1 MKHKKIIKFGLA
13 LAIGLNILVFSAFSS
28 AYASDEIIEAESQ
41 IETHTES
48 QFESE
53 TNLEIETEYE
63 TKENLNEIKALSI
76 EAIEE
81 VLGYYSFILTYE
93 NLQKLENAGYDI
105 SAFNEEKIYNALES
119 MPSLMSLP
127 EEHDVTY
134 VGKASIS
141 YSKEDKD
148 KLYLFG
154 SNSYYNN
161 GAYTRIYGT
170 KKRITIN
177 SKTYVG
183 FCLEPSGSDP
193 TANVLLD
200 CYRLNNRSDIVKVLY
215 YGYGGPGFESGG
227 FKQLLD
233 GIGADNSY
241 FYSGGRENCYEVL
254 THCLLGKLYGDS
266 AWAMGLSQE
275 SANAVVTME
284 AMLKDLADP
293 INPRISLN
301 KSNGSKIENEG
312 TYIENGYQRTSDFV
326 VSGDSRNSLM
336 LSLPS
341 GIEAVIQ
348 GNKVCTGSVSLNGGM
363 SFYLRADA
371 NYTGTYNSGNIKGIV
386 SSMYAP
392 YIIFGGEGTKQDCG
406 TLFVED
412 YTDTTSMSV
421 IFKAS
426 TGELTL
432 KKVSSHPRIT
442 DNNKNYSLSGAQYG
456 VYKDSA
462 CTQLIGKLT
471 TNTNGST
478 NTLTLNA
485 GTYYVK
491 EIKASQGYQLDTQ
504 IYTAKVNIAKQT
516 LLTVEENPIMGAL
529 QITKVIHAEDINFD
543 HGNPMFMFKLTGT
556 GTKNDTRTLYRIIDF
571 TKEYVEAHTDK
582 QGNVSIIVAFEGLSA
597 GDYVISELET
607 SRYTLEAIS
616 NIENGI
622 QINDTVKFSL
632 TTTGSMEG
640 SAVFINNNYEQQNFS
655 DSAKIINVL

>member
-1 MKHKKIIKFGLA
+1 MKYKKIIKFGLA
-13 LAIGLNILVFSAFSS
+13 LAIGLNLFIFSAFSS
-28 AYASDEIIEAESQ
+28 VYASDEIIETES
-41 IETHTES
+41 ETETYTES
-48 QFESE
+48 QLESE
-53 TNLEIETEYE
+53 TNFEVETESE
-63 TKENLNEIKALSI
+63 TKENTNEIKILSI

-81 VLGYYSFILTYE
+81 VLGYYSCFLKYE
-93 NLQKLENAGYDI
+93 DVQKLENAGYDI
-105 SAFNEEKIYNALES
+105 SVFDEENIHNTLEY

-134 VGKASIS
+134 VGQATVS

-148 KLYLFG
+148 KIYLFG
-154 SNSYYNN
+154 SNSYYDN
-161 GAYTRIYGT
+161 GVYTKIYET
-170 KKRITIN
+170 KKRITID
-177 SKTYVG
+177 SKTYIG
-183 FCLEPSGSDP
+183 FCLEPSGSSP

-233 GIGADNSY
+233 GIGSDNSY

-266 AWAMGLSQE
+266 AWARGLSQE
-275 SANAVVTME
+275 SANAVVAME
-284 AMLKDLADP
+284 AMLNNLSDP
-293 INPRISLN
+293 INPKISLE

-312 TYIENGYQRTSDFV
+312 TYIENGYQRTTDFV
-326 VSGDSRNSLM
+326 VSGDSRNSLV
-336 LSLPS
+336 LNLPT
-341 GIEAVIQ
+341 GIEAVLQ
-348 GNKVCTGSVSLNGGM
+348 GNKVCTGSVSLNGGI

-371 NYTGTYNSGNIKGIV
+371 NYAGTYNSGNIRGSA
-386 SSMYAP
+386 SSLYVP

-426 TGELTL
+426 TGDLTL
-432 KKVSSHPRIT
+432 KKVSSRPEIT
-442 DNNKNYSLSGAQYG
+442 DNNKNYNLSGAEYG
-456 VYKDSA
+456 VYKDLA

-478 NTLTLNA
+478 NTLALNA
-485 GTYYVK
+485 GNYYVK
-491 EIKASQGYQLDTQ
+491 ELKASLGYQLDTR
-504 IYTAKVNIAKQT
+504 IYTAKVDIAKQT
-516 LLTVEENPIMGAL
+516 LLTVKEIPIMGTL

-543 HGNPMFMFKLTGT
+543 NGNPMFMFKLTGT
-556 GTKNDTRTLYRIIDF
+556 DTKNETRTLYRIVDF
-571 TKEYVEAHTDK
+571 TKEYVESNTNK
-582 QGNVSIIVAFEGLSA
+582 QGDVSIMVEFDELIA
-597 GDYVISELET
+597 GDYIVSELET
-607 SRYTLEAIS
+607 SRYKLES
-616 NIENGI
+616 VSHIENGT

-640 SAVFINNNYEQQNFS
+640 SAMFINDNYEQQNFS
-655 DSAKIINVL
+655 DSAKMINVL

>member
-1 MKHKKIIKFGLA
+1 MKYKKIIKFGLA
-13 LAIGLNILVFSAFSS
+13 LAIGLNLFIFSAFSS
-28 AYASDEIIEAESQ
+28 VYASDEIIETESET
-41 IETHTES
+41 ETHTES
-48 QFESE
+48 QLESE
-53 TNLEIETEYE
+53 TNFEVETESE
-63 TKENLNEIKALSI
+63 TKENTNEIKILSI

-81 VLGYYSFILTYE
+81 VLGYYSCFLKYE
-93 NLQKLENAGYDI
+93 DVQKLENAGYDI
-105 SAFNEEKIYNALES
+105 SVFDEENIHNTLES

-134 VGKASIS
+134 VGQATVS

-148 KLYLFG
+148 KIYLFG
-154 SNSYYNN
+154 SNSYYDN
-161 GAYTRIYGT
+161 GVYTKIYET
-170 KKRITIN
+170 KKRITID
-177 SKTYVG
+177 SKTYIG
-183 FCLEPSGSDP
+183 FCLEPSGSSP

-233 GIGADNSY
+233 GIGSDNSY

-266 AWAMGLSQE
+266 AWARGLSQE
-275 SANAVVTME
+275 SANAVVAME
-284 AMLKDLADP
+284 AMLNNLSDP
-293 INPRISLN
+293 INPKISLE

-312 TYIENGYQRTSDFV
+312 TYIENGYQRTTDFV
-326 VSGDSRNSLM
+326 VSGDSRNSLV
-336 LSLPS
+336 LNLPT
-341 GIEAVIQ
+341 GIEAVLQ
-348 GNKVCTGSVSLNGGM
+348 GNKVCTGSVSLNGGI

-371 NYTGTYNSGNIKGIV
+371 NYAGTYNSGNIRGSA
-386 SSMYAP
+386 SSLYVP

-426 TGELTL
+426 TGDLTL
-432 KKVSSHPRIT
+432 KKVSSRPEIT
-442 DNNKNYSLSGAQYG
+442 DNNKNYNLSGAEYG
-456 VYKDSA
+456 VYKDLA

-478 NTLTLNA
+478 NTLALNA
-485 GTYYVK
+485 GNYYVK
-491 EIKASQGYQLDTQ
+491 ELKASLGYQLDTR
-504 IYTAKVNIAKQT
+504 IYTAKVDIAKQT
-516 LLTVEENPIMGAL
+516 LLTVNEIPIMGTL

-543 HGNPMFMFKLTGT
+543 NGNPMFMFKLTGT
-556 GTKNDTRTLYRIIDF
+556 DAKNETRTLYRIVDF
-571 TKEYVEAHTDK
+571 TKEYVESNTNK
-582 QGNVSIIVAFEGLSA
+582 QGDVSIMVEFDELIA
-597 GDYVISELET
+597 GDYIVSELET
-607 SRYTLEAIS
+607 SRYKLES
-616 NIENGI
+616 VSHIENGT

-640 SAVFINNNYEQQNFS
+640 SAMFINDNYEQQNFS
-655 DSAKIINVL
+655 DSAKMINVL